1 MLLAEAGREE
11 CASERHG
18 LASVLLGSKE
28 EVALRLGL
36 DDSCGFIQEG
46 GKRQSKLGNELVRAE
61 VWKQR
66 GTGFGRNGEEPDSG
80 EQRAMKERQ

>member
-36 DDSCGFIQEG
+36 DDSCGFIQE
-46 GKRQSKLGNELVRAE
+46 
-61 VWKQR
+61 
-66 GTGFGRNGEEPDSG
+66 EEKDKVS
-80 EQRAMKERQ
+80 